1 MVLSV
6 MIGIA
11 ALTVVI
17 SLGQGIEKK
26 ITEQVQ
32 KFFSSNTIMVISG
45 GGKIEPNR
53 PIAFSGNLKIADV
66 EEVAQQIPNI
76 KEWDAVQ
83 RVQEKSAQAN
93 GNTTLVDISGH
104 TPSAETVWNLALSS
118 GRFFSDA
125 ENRSLARVA
134 VIAPHVQ
141 QKLFGVLDPIGQMIK
156 IDNIPFQVIG
166 VLGQRGLDPHGIDK
180 DNEMLVPLNTVLRR
194 VINLD
199 NILSAKYIVGN
210 EQEMNTSAEQITRIL
225 RERHSIHE
233 HEADDF
239 MVVTPVRV
247 KEIINQ
253 ASRIFNV
260 YLPLLALVSLLVGG
274 IVVVNLMLISVNER
288 VKEIGLRKAV
298 GAKSMD
304 IAVQFL
310 IEASSMTIVSGL
322 AGMIFGVLIF
332 TYIAKLMNV
341 PSVISWSALMMCF
354 LISTVVGIAAGYFPA
369 KKAASLS
376 PIESLR

>member
-1 MVLSV
+1 
-6 MIGIA
+6 
-11 ALTVVI
+11 
-17 SLGQGIEKK
+17 
-26 ITEQVQ
+26 
-32 KFFSSNTIMVISG
+32 
-45 GGKIEPNR
+45 
-53 PIAFSGNLKIADV
+53 
-66 EEVAQQIPNI
+66 
-76 KEWDAVQ
+76 
-83 RVQEKSAQAN
+83 
-93 GNTTLVDISGH
+93 
-104 TPSAETVWNLALSS
+104 
-118 GRFFSDA
+118 
-125 ENRSLARVA
+125 
-134 VIAPHVQ
+134 
-141 QKLFGVLDPIGQMIK
+141 
-156 IDNIPFQVIG
+156 
-166 VLGQRGLDPHGIDK
+166 
-180 DNEMLVPLNTVLRR
+180 
-194 VINLD
+194 
-199 NILSAKYIVGN
+199 
-210 EQEMNTSAEQITRIL
+210 L

-253 ASRIFNV
+253 ASRMFNV